1 MRGDITHSP
10 YAGRA
15 REYSWSLCTSMAPRK
30 ITPSDIDFFVE
41 CNGHFAFFEMK
52 SSGAKMLDGQQRALN
67 ELAKCTAGRSILFIV
82 EHQDLDRVVLPT
94 ECTRFM
100 CRMWQTD
107 GTLYK
112 GRQSPWY
119 SGQSFPALYSAF
131 FTWAD
136 SKTRES
142 RAALNAAFSAAIK
155 VDDVPAADIA
165 SEPANDEWVREYDQ
179 AWPKHWSE
187 LRRAA

>member
-1 MRGDITHSP
+1 
-10 YAGRA
+10 
-15 REYSWSLCTSMAPRK
+15 MAPRK

-52 SSGAKMLDGQQRALN
+52 STGAKMLEGQQRALN

-107 GTLYK
+107 GAIYK
-112 GRQSPWY
+112 GRESPWY
-119 SGQSFPALYSAF
+119 VGESFPSLYSAF
-131 FTWAD
+131 FKWAD
-136 SKTRES
+136 AKTRES
-142 RAALNAAFSAAIK
+142 RAALNAAFSAAKK
-155 VDDVPAADIA
+155 VDEGAAVEIPP
-165 SEPANDEWVREYDQ
+165 EPANDAWVREYDD
-179 AWPKHWSE
+179 AWPKYWNE
-187 LRRAA
+187 LEAAHLVWRAA